1 MYQDFL
7 SFRNDVNKTIEEIR
21 SKNIVGS
28 SQEVL
33 LVTPDLDILK
43 DTKLDKNLEEL
54 AKLLIVSK
62 VEINE
67 NIKNIEAHRIDAIK
81 CPRCWNYVDKLEK
94 VDDET
99 AVCHRCKE
107 VLVNE

>member
-1 MYQDFL
+1 ML
-7 SFRNDVNKTIEEIR
+7 SNSELIIMLNQASTDRK
-21 SKNIVGS
+21 
-28 SQEVL
+28 
-33 LVTPDLDILK
+33 
-43 DTKLDKNLEEL
+43 EL

>member
-1 MYQDFL
+1 MLVFIQIKA
-7 SFRNDVNKTIEEIR
+7 KTA
-21 SKNIVGS
+21 
-28 SQEVL
+28 
-33 LVTPDLDILK
+33 
-43 DTKLDKNLEEL
+43 TKLDKNLEEL